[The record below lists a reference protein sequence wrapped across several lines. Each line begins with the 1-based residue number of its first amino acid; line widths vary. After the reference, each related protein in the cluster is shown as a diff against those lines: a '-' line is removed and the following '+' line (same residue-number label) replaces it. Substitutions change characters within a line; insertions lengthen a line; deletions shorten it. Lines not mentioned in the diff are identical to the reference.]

1 MNEMKKKEFVV
12 DLKGVGD
19 SVALHNAIAQ
29 SLPLPECYGRNLDA
43 FYDVLTEYGAD
54 WRIVFRNAK
63 CADAAFR
70 AVCRDAMAATPG
82 LEIVVRKN

>member
-1 MNEMKKKEFVV
+1 MKKEFVV
-12 DLKGVGD
+12 DLKGVEG
-19 SVALHNAIAQ
+19 SAALHDALAK

-63 CADAAFR
+63 RIDKAFR
-70 AVCRDAMAATPG
+70 TACRDAMAATPG
-82 LEIVVRKN
+82 LEIVMKTN